1 MFLVC
6 IKAFAR
12 VLKSSISIFSL
23 DVKMNFQTLVLLALS
38 VILASADNA
47 NKVTFILDFLKSQTK
62 PTNLIVWQ
70 NCFDER
76 QKVKLIKDSFISTV
90 FNKQDSLNE
99 SDFRENPQ
107 YCLFTLDLTCTKSPE
122 RIIQKVNRWFCHFH
136 YWFWANLFVLHTDR
150 HGALLSSIPMG
161 NVCWRR

>member
-1 MFLVC
+1 M
-6 IKAFAR
+6 AQR
-12 VLKSSISIFSL
+12 Y
-23 DVKMNFQTLVLLALS
+23 FQTLVLLALS
-38 VILASADNA
+38 LILVSADNA
-47 NKVTFILDFLKSQTK
+47 EKVKFILDFLQSQTI
-62 PTNLIVWQ
+62 PTNLIVGQ

-76 QKVKLIKDSFISTV
+76 QKVELIKNSFVPTV

-136 YWFWANLFVLHTDR
+136 YWFWANHSVLHIDR
-150 HGALLSSIPMG
+150 LGALLSTISMG
-161 NVCWRR
+161 NVCWRWQSFEQYSCATW

>member
-1 MFLVC
+1 MFKWFINFFVS
-6 IKAFAR
+6 IKASET
-12 VLKSSISIFSL
+12 VIQSSVQIFRFNF
-23 DVKMNFQTLVLLALS
+23 KMNFQTFIHYAFSVTLVL
-38 VILASADNA
+38 ADNA

-76 QKVKLIKDSFISTV
+76 LKVELIKNSFISTV

-99 SDFRENPQ
+99 SDFGENPQ

-122 RIIQKVNRWFCHFH
+122 RIIQKVNR
-136 YWFWANLFVLHTDR
+136 
-150 HGALLSSIPMG
+150 
-161 NVCWRR
+161 